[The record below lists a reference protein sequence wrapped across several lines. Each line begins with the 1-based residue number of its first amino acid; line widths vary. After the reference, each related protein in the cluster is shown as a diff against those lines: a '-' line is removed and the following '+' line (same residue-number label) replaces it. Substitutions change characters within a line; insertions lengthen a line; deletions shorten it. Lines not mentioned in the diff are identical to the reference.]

1 MAYRRTVNII
11 PRGGRCVCNLWI
23 PHFEKALNVISQTGR
38 FPDHV
43 ENHRIRTLHTST
55 PTMVIKL
62 LSVDELFAK
71 KSLQGYLK
79 KIETQYT
86 ECLSAVN
93 GTEELC
99 NEDELRF
106 KKTKLSL
113 LAPLIHNIRELET
126 KQKEIAE
133 TEMLLK
139 GENPSNM
146 PRKKKKFRFWYCFF
160 FLIRN
165 SFWQIG
171 GGLWVFNYIK
181 ENSCAYP

>member
-1 MAYRRTVNII
+1 
-11 PRGGRCVCNLWI
+11 
-23 PHFEKALNVISQTGR
+23 
-38 FPDHV
+38 
-43 ENHRIRTLHTST
+43 
-55 PTMVIKL
+55 MVVKL

-86 ECLSAVN
+86 ECLNAVN

-99 NEDELRF
+99 NEDELKS

-113 LAPLIHNIRELET
+113 LAPLIHSIRELET

-133 TEMLLK
+133 TETLLK
-139 GENPSNM
+139 GEKPSKM
-146 PRKKKKFRFWYCFF
+146 PRKKKKFKFCYCFF
-160 FLIRN
+160 FLIRTH
-165 SFWQIG
+165 FWETK
-171 GGLWVFNYIK
+171 GGLWVFNYIT